1 MTVVRFGYIMST
13 MLRSKDRRGL
23 IIKGYPV
30 MGISAITDFYRL
42 LLIFRTSTV
51 FKVNKETELN
61 S

>member
-1 MTVVRFGYIMST
+1 MHIMST
-13 MLRSKDRRGL
+13 MLRPKDRTGL
-23 IIKGYPV
+23 IIKGYSV

-42 LLIFRTSTV
+42 LLIFASYILDC